1 MEMSHDHP
9 VLITLPQINRFSQ
22 SYVDHLELKT
32 FIDLCRVKIPFS
44 GGNISCIIVLCNLG
58 KLASLTVQ
66 DASHVKLAI
75 IKINLRLRTNFQ

>member
-58 KLASLTVQ
+58 KLASLNCPRCIPCKTGNHQ
-66 DASHVKLAI
+66 DQSQ
-75 IKINLRLRTNFQ
+75 T